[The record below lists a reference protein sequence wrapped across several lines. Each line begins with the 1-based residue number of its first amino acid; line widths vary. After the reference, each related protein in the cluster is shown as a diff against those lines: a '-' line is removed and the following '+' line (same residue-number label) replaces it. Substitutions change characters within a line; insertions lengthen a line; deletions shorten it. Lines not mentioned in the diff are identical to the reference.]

1 MWLILRQQTIN
12 NDKNIRTMKRFILT
26 MVAILAL
33 GAAANAMSYKAARD
47 KAFFLTDK
55 MAYEL
60 ALSADQYNAVY
71 EINIDYIM
79 CLDVYDDIF
88 GTFWTRRNNELRY
101 VLSTA
106 QYQMYMT
113 LEYFY
118 RPVSWDNRRF
128 VFTIYNRYPK
138 DRFYYAAPPG
148 YPVYKG
154 SNRYFDHSAY
164 SGRTFGAP
172 ESKSQP
178 KPGSG
183 SMMGQPGYKSQPGS
197 KSQPG
202 MSKRQAVNQGKHQM
216 SQPPRR

>member
-1 MWLILRQQTIN
+1 
-12 NDKNIRTMKRFILT
+12 MKRFILT

-79 CLDVYDDIF
+79 CLDAYDDIF

-101 VLSTA
+101 VLSPA

-118 RPVSWDNRRF
+118 RHVSWDNRRF

-148 YPVYKG
+148 YQVYKG

>member
-1 MWLILRQQTIN
+1 
-12 NDKNIRTMKRFILT
+12 MKRFILT
-26 MVAILAL
+26 MVAVLTL
-33 GAAANAMSYKAARD
+33 GAAANAMSYKSARD
-47 KAFFLTDK
+47 QAFFLTDK

-60 ALSADQYNAVY
+60 GLSADQYNAVY
-71 EINIDYIM
+71 EINMDYIM

-101 VLSTA
+101 VLSPA
-106 QYQMYMT
+106 QYQLYMQ

-118 RPVSWDNRRF
+118 RPVSWDNRKF

-148 YPVYKG
+148 YQVYKG

-164 SGRTFGAP
+164 NGRTFGAP
-172 ESKSQP
+172 NEKSQP
-178 KPGSG
+178 KPG
-183 SMMGQPGYKSQPGS
+183 MGGTQHGMGAPKSQPGS

-202 MSKRQAVNQGKHQM
+202 MTKKQAVNQGKHQM

>member
-1 MWLILRQQTIN
+1 
-12 NDKNIRTMKRFILT
+12 MKRFILI
-26 MVAILAL
+26 MVAMLTL
-33 GAAANAMSYKAARD
+33 GTAANAMSYKSARNE
-47 KAFFLTDK
+47 AFFLTDK

-60 ALSADQYNAVY
+60 GLSDDQYNAVY

-101 VLSTA
+101 VLSPA
-106 QYQMYMT
+106 QYQLYIQ

-118 RPVSWDNRRF
+118 RPVSWVNKKF
-128 VFTIYNRYPK
+128 SFTIYNRYPK
-138 DRFYYAAPPG
+138 DRFYRVAPPG
-148 YPVYKG
+148 YQVYKG

-172 ESKSQP
+172 TTKSQP
-178 KPGSG
+178 GMNTP
-183 SMMGQPGYKSQPGS
+183 KSQPGS

-202 MSKRQAVNQGKHQM
+202 TMTRKQAINQGKQNM
-216 SQPPRR
+216 KKPPRR

>member
-1 MWLILRQQTIN
+1 
-12 NDKNIRTMKRFILT
+12 
-26 MVAILAL
+26 MVALLAL
-33 GAAANAMSYKAARD
+33 GTAANAMSYKQARNQ
-47 KAFFLTDK
+47 AFFLTDK

-71 EINIDYIM
+71 EINMDYIM

-101 VLSTA
+101 VLSPA
-106 QYQMYMT
+106 QYQLFMQ

-118 RPVSWDNRRF
+118 RPVSWENRKF

-148 YPVYKG
+148 YQVYKG

-164 SGRTFGAP
+164 NGRTFGAP
-172 ESKSQP
+172 TDKSQP
-178 KPGSG
+178 KPG
-183 SMMGQPGYKSQPGS
+183 MGGTQHGMNAPKSQPGS

-202 MSKRQAVNQGKHQM
+202 MTKKQAVNEGKQHM
-216 SQPPRR
+216 KSQPRR

>member
-1 MWLILRQQTIN
+1 
-12 NDKNIRTMKRFILT
+12 MKRFILT
-26 MVAILAL
+26 MVAVLTL
-33 GAAANAMSYKAARD
+33 GAAANAMSYKSARD
-47 KAFFLTDK
+47 QAFFLTDK
-55 MAYEL
+55 MAFEL
-60 ALSADQYNAVY
+60 GLSADQYNAVY
-71 EINIDYIM
+71 EINMDYIM

-101 VLSTA
+101 VLSPA
-106 QYQMYMT
+106 QYQLYLN

-118 RPVSWDNRRF
+118 RPVSWDNRKF

-148 YPVYKG
+148 YQVYKG

-164 SGRTFGAP
+164 NGRTFGAP
-172 ESKSQP
+172 NDKSQP
-178 KPGSG
+178 KPG
-183 SMMGQPGYKSQPGS
+183 MGGTQHGMGAPKSQPGS

-202 MSKRQAVNQGKHQM
+202 MTKKQAVNQGKHQM

>member
-1 MWLILRQQTIN
+1 
-12 NDKNIRTMKRFILT
+12 
-26 MVAILAL
+26 MVAVLTL
-33 GAAANAMSYKAARD
+33 GAAANAMSYKSARD
-47 KAFFLTDK
+47 QAFFLTDK

-60 ALSADQYNAVY
+60 GLSDDQYNAVF
-71 EINIDYIM
+71 EINMDYIM

-88 GTFWTRRNNELRY
+88 GTFWTRRNNELRF
-101 VLSTA
+101 VLSPA
-106 QYQMYMT
+106 QYQYYMQ

-118 RPVSWDNRRF
+118 RPVSWENKKF

-138 DRFYYAAPPG
+138 NRYYRAAPPG
-148 YPVYKG
+148 YQVYKG

-183 SMMGQPGYKSQPGS
+183 VMMSHPSYSSPSGS

-202 MSKRQAVNQGKHQM
+202 SRSQPGMSKKQAVNQGKHQM